1 MSVDRGLLN
10 WGIFLVLLG
19 GVPLAVAQGWISRDI
34 VERAWELW
42 PLILIGAGV
51 GLILRATP
59 LRALGGIVVSAT
71 FGIML
76 GSFIAVGF
84 GGFSFGNLGCGAA
97 DPGAPRLVERSGVF
111 AGGAAT
117 VRLNAGCAAVTVATT
132 PGAGWNVEVN
142 GEENARPGIV
152 ESAYM
157 LVVRAPDGPTA
168 FPVSTRRASWA
179 VSLGTNPWLTLGLE
193 VNGGGADVNLD
204 GATLTRLTVDG
215 NAIGDTRLDLEGAA
229 VEQLD
234 VSVNA
239 ASIAI
244 TLPSGAD
251 MKGRVEGNAASVE
264 LCAPAGVGLRLL
276 VDENITASDNYD
288 TAGLVQR
295 GSAWETPG
303 FASAATQIELATVG
317 SAVSY
322 TLNPED
328 GCR

>member
-1 MSVDRGLLN
+1 MSVDRRLLN

-19 GVPLAVAQGWISRDI
+19 GVPLAVAQGWISADL
-34 VERAWELW
+34 VEHAWELW
-42 PLILIGAGV
+42 PLLLVGAGV

-59 LRALGGIVVSAT
+59 FRALGGIVVSAT
-71 FGIML
+71 FGVIL

-84 GGFSFGNLGCGAA
+84 GGFSFGNLGCGGA
-97 DPGAPRLVERSGVF
+97 DPGAPQLVERSGSF
-111 AGGAAT
+111 SGGDAT
-117 VRLNAGCAAVTVATT
+117 VQLSANCATVAVSTT
-132 PGAGWNVEVN
+132 PGASWNVDVR
-142 GEENARPGIV
+142 GTENARPAVV
-152 ESAYM
+152 ESADK
-157 LVVRAPDGPTA
+157 LVVRAPDGPVA
-168 FPVSTRRASWA
+168 FPASTRRASWA
-179 VSLGTNPWLTLGLE
+179 VSLGTDPRLALGLE

-204 GATLTRLTVDG
+204 GATLARLTVDG
-215 NAIGDTRLDLEGAA
+215 NAIGDTRLDLEGAI
-229 VEQLD
+229 VERLD

-244 TLPSGAD
+244 LLPAGAD
-251 MKGRVEGNAASVE
+251 TKGRVEGNAASVE

-276 VDENITASDNYD
+276 VDDNITASDNYD
-288 TAGLVQR
+288 TAGLIQS

-322 TLNPED
+322 DLNPED

>member
-19 GVPLAVAQGWISRDI
+19 GVPLAVGQGWISADL
-34 VERAWELW
+34 VEHAWELW
-42 PLILIGAGV
+42 PLLLVGAGV

-71 FGIML
+71 FGVIL

-84 GGFSFGNLGCGAA
+84 GGFSFGSLGCGDA
-97 DPGAPRLVERSGVF
+97 DPGAPQLVERSGSF
-111 AGGAAT
+111 SGSDAT
-117 VRLNAGCAAVTVATT
+117 VQLVANCARVAVSTT
-132 PGAGWNVEVN
+132 PDASWNVDVR
-142 GEENARPGIV
+142 GTENARPAIV
-152 ESAYM
+152 ESADK
-157 LVVRAPDGPTA
+157 LVVRAPEGPTA

-179 VSLGTNPWLTLGLE
+179 VSIGTDPRLTLGLE

-215 NAIGDTRLDLEGAA
+215 NAIGDSRLDLESAF
-229 VEQLD
+229 VERLD

-244 TLPSGAD
+244 LLPASANT
-251 MKGRVEGNAASVE
+251 KGRIEGNAASVE

-276 VDENITASDNYD
+276 VDDNITASNNYD
-288 TAGLVQR
+288 TVGLVQR

-322 TLNPED
+322 DLNPED